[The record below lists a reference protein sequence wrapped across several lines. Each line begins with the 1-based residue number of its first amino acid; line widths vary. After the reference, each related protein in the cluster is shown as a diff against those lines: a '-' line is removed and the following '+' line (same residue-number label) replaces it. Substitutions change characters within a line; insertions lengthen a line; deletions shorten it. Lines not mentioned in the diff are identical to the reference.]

1 VLAASLLWRLNPERG
16 LDHCGTGP
24 IHERA
29 GRHRRAH
36 PPRARL
42 ALPGSQCDGRA
53 GRLVSGRLIGRR
65 GDCTEPAGDTATLG
79 FPEYDTSNL
88 VALSSPDSRCATTQA
103 RVADALTSLLEESP
117 AELMALFNAS
127 HYAAAPLGMTDFM
140 YALGDSAASAVQYG
154 RKDLLCAALAPLYTR
169 VQWLDERWRLAE
181 AFANFTCN
189 ALL

>member
-1 VLAASLLWRLNPERG
+1 
-16 LDHCGTGP
+16 
-24 IHERA
+24 
-29 GRHRRAH
+29 
-36 PPRARL
+36 
-42 ALPGSQCDGRA
+42 
-53 GRLVSGRLIGRR
+53 
-65 GDCTEPAGDTATLG
+65 
-79 FPEYDTSNL
+79 
-88 VALSSPDSRCATTQA
+88 
-103 RVADALTSLLEESP
+103 
-117 AELMALFNAS
+117 MALFNAS